1 MNKHLSAVAAGLLLT
16 LGMTGAHAAGEGY
29 VGVGLPGVIAGYAL
43 SVHDNV
49 TVRADYATLGSRS
62 KNGTEE
68 GINYNGKVKIGRAGL
83 FGDYFP
89 MGSGFRLTGGV
100 TFNQIKGELN
110 AVTTPG
116 GTITVGSKTVPTTGN
131 ERFNVTVKVPDVTP
145 FVGIGYGHKAKDKGL
160 GFAFD
165 LGASIGKA
173 KVNVDTN
180 LPQLYP
186 GVVTQADVD
195 AETAEIRDGVGKV
208 KFVPQLSVAL
218 TYTY

>member
-1 MNKHLSAVAAGLLLT
+1 MNKQLNAAALGLLLAM
-16 LGMTGAHAAGEGY
+16 GGTGAQAAGEGY
-29 VGVGLPGVIAGYAL
+29 VGVGIPGVIAGYAL
-43 SVHDNV
+43 SVHDKV

-68 GINYNGKVKIGRAGL
+68 GINYNGKVKVGRAGL

-89 MGSGFRLTGGV
+89 MGGGFRLTGGV
-100 TFNQIKGELN
+100 TFNQVKVDLN
-110 AVTTPG
+110 SSLIAGQTY
-116 GTITVGSKTVPTTGN
+116 TVGNASRVATGN
-131 ERFNVTVKVPDVTP
+131 EYFNVHVKFPEVTP
-145 FVGIGYGHKAKDKGL
+145 FVGIGFGHKAKEKGL

-173 KVNVDTN
+173 KVTVDTN
-180 LPQLYP
+180 VQNLSS
-186 GVVTQADVD
+186 GAISQADID

-208 KFVPQLSVAL
+208 KFLPQLSVAL

>member
-1 MNKHLSAVAAGLLLT
+1 MNKQLNVAALGLLLAV
-16 LGMTGAHAAGEGY
+16 GVTGAQAAGEGY
-29 VGVGLPGVIAGYAL
+29 VGVGFPGVFAGYAL

-62 KNGTEE
+62 KDGTEE
-68 GINYNGKVKIGRAGL
+68 GINYQGKVKIGRAGL

-100 TFNQIKGELN
+100 TFNQVKVDLN
-110 AVTTPG
+110 SSLIAGQTY
-116 GTITVGSKTVPTTGN
+116 TVGNASRVATGN
-131 ERFNVTVKVPDVTP
+131 EFFNVQVKFPEVTP
-145 FVGIGYGHKAKDKGL
+145 FVGVGFGHKAKEKGL

-173 KVNVDTN
+173 KVKVDTN
-180 LPQLYP
+180 VQNLSS
-186 GVVTQADVD
+186 GAISQADID
-195 AETAEIRDGVGKV
+195 AETAEIRDGVGKM
-208 KFVPQLSVAL
+208 KFLPQLSVAL

>member
-1 MNKHLSAVAAGLLLT
+1 MNKQLNVAALGLLLAV
-16 LGMTGAHAAGEGY
+16 GVTGAQAAGEGY
-29 VGVGLPGVIAGYAL
+29 VGVGFPGVFAGYAL

-62 KNGTEE
+62 KDGTEE
-68 GINYNGKVKIGRAGL
+68 GINYQGKVKIGRAGL

-116 GTITVGSKTVPTTGN
+116 GTITVGSKTVATTGN
-131 ERFNVTVKVPDVTP
+131 ERFNVSVKAPDVTP
-145 FVGIGYGHKAKDKGL
+145 FLGIGYGHKAKEKGL

-186 GVVTQADVD
+186 GIVTQADVD
-195 AETAEIRDGVGKV
+195 AETAEIRDGVGKI
-208 KFVPQLSVAL
+208 KFIPQLSLAL